1 MSKKNYSLLILA
13 LSLYLIYVGL
23 IRRSDIVNDGKSLF
37 YFVYI
42 YLLGGYFRVM
52 SDKFVNKSN
61 AKWYGLSW
69 GALIL
74 FIIFITLTIPH
85 QYAKAF
91 RGIAFAYDG
100 PLLLISACLVL
111 LLFLCL
117 SFRLNWV
124 NSISEGA
131 FAVYLFHENIH
142 VSGFYKSIVLQ
153 IFTHSDGVLTIS
165 LLTLFATLI
174 MVGVFAADLI
184 IRKPIQSLIQPRLE
198 RLVDFVFRRLDYK
211 INSYIQHENN
221 IIS

>member
-1 MSKKNYSLLILA
+1 M
-13 LSLYLIYVGL
+13 SLYLVYVGL
-23 IRRSDIVNDGKSLF
+23 VRRGDIVNDGKSLF
-37 YFVYI
+37 YFVYM

-52 SDKFVNKSN
+52 SDVLVNKSN

-69 GALIL
+69 GVLIL
-74 FIIFITLTIPH
+74 FIILITLTIPH

-100 PLLLISACLVL
+100 PLLLISACLAL
-111 LLFLCL
+111 LLFLCM

-142 VSGFYKSIVLQ
+142 VSGFYKNIVLR
-153 IFTHSDGVLTIS
+153 IFTHSDGALTIS
-165 LLTLFATLI
+165 LLTLFAILI
-174 MVGVFAADLI
+174 MFGVLAVDLI

-198 RLVDFVFRRLDYK
+198 RFIGFVFRHLDYK